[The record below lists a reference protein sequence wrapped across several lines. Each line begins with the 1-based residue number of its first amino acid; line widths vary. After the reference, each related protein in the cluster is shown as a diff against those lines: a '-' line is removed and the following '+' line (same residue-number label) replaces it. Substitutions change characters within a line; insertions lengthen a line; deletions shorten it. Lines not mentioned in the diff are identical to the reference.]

1 MSILKQ
7 IRDKVHY
14 LLKKDRK
21 LALKFITERRFE
33 ELSDLI
39 SLNIRFSEKNKS
51 LDNPLDEEA
60 KLLEEEELYIY
71 KEIVEN
77 YLKQFDNE

>member
-1 MSILKQ
+1 M
-7 IRDKVHY
+7 
-14 LLKKDRK
+14 LKKDRE
-21 LALKFITERRFE
+21 LALKFITERKFE

-77 YLKQFDNE
+77 YLK